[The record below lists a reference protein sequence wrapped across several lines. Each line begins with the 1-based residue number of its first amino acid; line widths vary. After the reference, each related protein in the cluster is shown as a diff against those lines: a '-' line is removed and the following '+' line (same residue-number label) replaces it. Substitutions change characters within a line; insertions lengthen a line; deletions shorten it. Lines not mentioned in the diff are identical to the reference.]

1 MAFQASHP
9 NLTTVL
15 QDRGIRATFPR
26 KAITRLLEQKQGGFT
41 IESLSEELPSV
52 GRATVY
58 RTVKLLL
65 EEGVICRLAMMDGS
79 HVYSVS
85 RAARHHHHYVCVKC
99 GEVAEF
105 RTAAIE
111 RLLRSV
117 GADIPGHLVDH
128 RIELYVACDYCP
140 ADGGKMVVCSNRLS
154 HQCWGLPSNGSNAQ

>member
-1 MAFQASHP
+1 M
-9 NLTTVL
+9 TVL
-15 QDRGIRATFPR
+15 HGRGVRVTSPR
-26 KAITRLLEQKQGGFT
+26 KAIADLLEQKQGAFT

-65 EEGVICRLAMMDGS
+65 EEGAVCKLAMLDGS

-85 RAARHHHHYVCVKC
+85 RAAHHHHHHYICVKC

-111 RLLRSV
+111 RMLRSI
-117 GADIPGHLVDH
+117 GADVPGQVVDH

-140 ADGGKMVVCSNRLS
+140 TNGGKMVVCSNQLS
-154 HQCWGLPSNGSNAQ
+154 HQCWGLPSNGSNTQ

>member
-1 MAFQASHP
+1 MAFQTSHP
-9 NLTTVL
+9 NLMTVL
-15 QDRGIRATFPR
+15 QGRGIRATFPR
-26 KAITRLLEQKQGGFT
+26 KAIAHLLEQKQGAFT

-65 EEGVICRLAMMDGS
+65 EEGAVCKLAMLDGS

-85 RAARHHHHYVCVKC
+85 RAGPHHHHYVCVKC

-105 RTAAIE
+105 RAVAIE
-111 RLLRSV
+111 RLLRSI
-117 GADIPGHLVDH
+117 GADVPGRVVDH

-140 ADGGKMVVCSNRLS
+140 ANGGKVGVCSNRLT
-154 HQCWGLPSNGSNAQ
+154 HQCWGLPSE